1 MPRPDFF
8 GINFKSNQSAMLI
21 LLAISFTLIALFLIR
36 LKRSTYG
43 RQLSAMKDSP
53 AASATLGLN
62 MLRLKLSVF
71 TLAAAIAGFGGA
83 LHASNLRAIQEDAP
97 FTVFEGLGLFM
108 LTVVG
113 GIGYVS
119 GALIGG
125 ILYGTAFIVMGDFW
139 AKLSTDWNSFNW
151 LFTFVH
157 DFFLFLGP
165 AVAGIGLGRNPN
177 GIASQIFDGFRVLGQ
192 RESRRVLTIMITII
206 TSVWIL
212 RVSNLIDG
220 WTFLLLSLPILLIST
235 LIADK
240 RSNLEEAETRNWE
253 LLGINTEISMEDEA
267 FLDQMLDLGSYKSQ
281 QISKVDSDE

>member
-1 MPRPDFF
+1 
-8 GINFKSNQSAMLI
+8 
-21 LLAISFTLIALFLIR
+21 
-36 LKRSTYG
+36 
-43 RQLSAMKDSP
+43 
-53 AASATLGLN
+53 
-62 MLRLKLSVF
+62 
-71 TLAAAIAGFGGA
+71 
-83 LHASNLRAIQEDAP
+83 
-97 FTVFEGLGLFM
+97 M

-212 RVSNLIDG
+212 RVSEVIDG
-220 WTFLLLSLPILLIST
+220 WTFLLLSLQSSLYRL
-235 LIADK
+235 
-240 RSNLEEAETRNWE
+240 
-253 LLGINTEISMEDEA
+253 
-267 FLDQMLDLGSYKSQ
+267 
-281 QISKVDSDE
+281 